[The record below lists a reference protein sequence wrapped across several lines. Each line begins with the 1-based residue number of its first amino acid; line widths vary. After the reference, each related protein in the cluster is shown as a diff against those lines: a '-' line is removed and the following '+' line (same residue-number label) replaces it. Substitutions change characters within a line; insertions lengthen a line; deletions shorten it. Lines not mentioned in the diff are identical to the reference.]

1 LIRHLLHALRVLTRR
16 VVSVGVD
23 IGVSS
28 FEFAYPKRF
37 RRSRNRKRG
46 KQRVIHN
53 QGLTAATDYTDREQQ
68 ISLIE

>member
-1 LIRHLLHALRVLTRR
+1 MRHLLHALRVLTRR

-28 FEFAYPKRF
+28 FEFACPKRS

-46 KQRVIHN
+46 NQRVIHN
-53 QGLTAATDYTDREQQ
+53 EGLTAVAGYTDREQQ
-68 ISLIE
+68 ISLIG